1 VPKCHFEHSQ
11 GCLKAATRMSA
22 SLSSGHGVA
31 LLAVAAALTYLGVE
45 YVRGDASVA
54 ARLQPSMTQNGL
66 ASARPNGAAL
76 YADNTTQSACRKG
89 DPLANAENA
98 KWLELIQPCVAVHG
112 TVTVLI
118 PPRPW
123 DDGDYQFDLKLDAG
137 EHGLVNLRNVQ
148 EQHGDLVAEIVPADG
163 PGCVVGERPRPI
175 TWSVIVWLRG
185 YHYGRCTGAHVAPPS
200 LGEHVT
206 VIGAYVRDKY
216 HGWMEIHPVWAIEH
230 EPH

>member
-1 VPKCHFEHSQ
+1 MPV
-11 GCLKAATRMSA
+11 ATRA
-22 SLSSGHGVA
+22 KPEVLVI
-31 LLAVAAALTYLGVE
+31 VAALTYFGV
-45 YVRGDASVA
+45 VCVPDNASQA
-54 ARLQPSMTQNGL
+54 ARLQPSVTENGL
-66 ASARPNGAAL
+66 PLGGRNSAAR
-76 YADNTTQSACRKG
+76 YTDNATRSGCRKG

-112 TVTVLI
+112 TVTALF

-137 EHGLVNLRNVQ
+137 EHGLVNQSNVKKL
-148 EQHGDLVAEIVPADG
+148 HGDLVAEIVPADR
-163 PGCVVGERPRPI
+163 PECVIGEPPRPM

-230 EPH
+230 EPLG

>member
-1 VPKCHFEHSQ
+1 MGQKSLFEHSQ
-11 GCLKAATRMSA
+11 RRLKAATRMRA
-22 SLSSGHGVA
+22 SLNPWHGLA
-31 LLAVAAALTYLGVE
+31 LPAIAAALTYLGVE
-45 YVRGDASVA
+45 HARGDASGVA
-54 ARLQPSMTQNGL
+54 LD
-66 ASARPNGAAL
+66 
-76 YADNTTQSACRKG
+76 ADNATQPACRKG

-98 KWLELIQPCVAVHG
+98 KWLELIQPCVAAHG
-112 TVTVLI
+112 TVTALI

-137 EHGLVNLRNVQ
+137 EHGLVNPRNVK

-163 PGCVVGERPRPI
+163 PGCVIGERPRPI

-230 EPH
+230 EPR